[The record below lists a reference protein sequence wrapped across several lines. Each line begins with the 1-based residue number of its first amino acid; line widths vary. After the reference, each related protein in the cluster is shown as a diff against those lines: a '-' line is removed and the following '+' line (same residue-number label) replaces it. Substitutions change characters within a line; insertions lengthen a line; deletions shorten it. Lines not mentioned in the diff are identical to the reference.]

1 MAAVVKATNTT
12 ALFVN
17 LGRYF
22 LGRDGNLRKSESE
35 AGIAYNAHSTLWVRP
50 IARLKAIL

>member
-35 AGIAYNAHSTLWVRP
+35 AGIAYNAHNALWVRP
-50 IARLKAIL
+50 ITRLKAIL